1 MSELAIKNLHVEVGG
16 KEVVKGISLTI
27 KKGEVHAL
35 MGPNGSGKTSLGY
48 AVMGHPK
55 YKITKGEVLL
65 DGKNIKDMPPDKR
78 AKLGLFLGFQY
89 PVEIQGVS
97 VSNFLRTAYM
107 SINGEKKKDIGEE
120 VLSVL
125 EFREFLK
132 KKLKELKIDETFAS
146 RYLNEGFSGGEKK
159 RAEILQMAILK
170 PKIAVVDEADSGAD
184 IDALKII
191 AEGLVDVNKANKTG
205 ILLITH
211 YNRILKYIEPQFV
224 HVMVEGK
231 VVMSGDKKLAHDI
244 EEKGYDWVKAKVG
257 G

>member
-1 MSELAIKNLHVEVGG
+1 MEVGG

-27 KKGEVHAL
+27 KTGEVHAW

-65 DGKNIKDMPPDKR
+65 DGKNINAMPPDKR

-132 KKLKELKIDETFAS
+132 KKLKELKIDEIFAS

-191 AEGLVDVNKANKTG
+191 AEGLVDVNKADKTG

-244 EEKGYDWVKAKVG
+244 EEKGYDWVRAKVG